1 MMLSYNQIAVV
12 PSWIKAATMI
22 SRRGDSLCQSEGG
35 ESMEGVELLEY
46 NTETGRSVWKKQNKE
61 LQWETKTERD

>member
-12 PSWIKAATMI
+12 PSRIKAATMI

-46 NTETGRSVWKKQNKE
+46 NTETGRSV
-61 LQWETKTERD
+61 